1 MLHSVLHF
9 LGRWRA
15 SKNDLQTGADRI
27 YFSVMAEEKMENKLH
42 LSKLEEETVK
52 LFSNRI
58 KNIFPESVEAVYLFG
73 SKARGDFSSES
84 DIDLLVVT
92 KKNDWRLADEIRKI
106 GYELDAEIDYKFS
119 IIVIPEERF
128 SFMKENRYSFAENV
142 LNEGAV
148 LYEGSV

>member
-1 MLHSVLHF
+1 M
-9 LGRWRA
+9 
-15 SKNDLQTGADRI
+15 
-27 YFSVMAEEKMENKLH
+27 EKKLY

-106 GYELDAEIDYKFS
+106 GYELDTEIDYKFS

-142 LNEGAV
+142 LNEGV
-148 LYEGSV
+148 YI